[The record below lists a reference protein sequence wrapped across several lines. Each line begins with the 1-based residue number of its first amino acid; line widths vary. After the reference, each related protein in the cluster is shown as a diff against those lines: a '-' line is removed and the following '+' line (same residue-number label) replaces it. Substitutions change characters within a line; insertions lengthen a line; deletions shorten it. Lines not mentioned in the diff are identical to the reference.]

1 MKGNT
6 PSPIFTALQRIICLF
21 GTAITC
27 GHAVQIFMRSVQLG
41 ASSLLHRDSGWRLYD
56 PNKQIDNDFK
66 SDQQIQLLKKQ
77 YQESCPWFGSTLSC
91 CIGGQC
97 RFFGSQIKG
106 KAQGRRSLQTSGPS
120 ALEPAQIRFAL
131 SLQVYKS
138 YSKTCL
144 FPWVFSAYM
153 RYFNL
158 CIGFMSSM
166 LVVWC
171 QMDAGP
177 CQDVVPLLLTWQ
189 WFINHGG
196 NIMGIKVYYGLIL
209 SGFLCLFKGNPNCL

>member
-1 MKGNT
+1 M
-6 PSPIFTALQRIICLF
+6 IFGCTHACFCLRRWLYLLLLHWVMLIRKSALDEGKYTVSHLHS
-21 GTAITC
+21 ASKN
-27 GHAVQIFMRSVQLG
+27 HLSVWNSNNLWSRCSNIHVKCPLG

-77 YQESCPWFGSTLSC
+77 YQQSCPWFGSTLSC

-97 RFFGSQIKG
+97 RFCGSQIKG
-106 KAQGRRSLQTSGPS
+106 KAQGRRSHQASGPL

-144 FPWVFSAYM
+144 FPWVFRAYM

-166 LVVWC
+166 LVVWY

-177 CQDVVPLLLTWQ
+177 CQDVVPL
-189 WFINHGG
+189 
-196 NIMGIKVYYGLIL
+196 
-209 SGFLCLFKGNPNCL
+209 SC